1 MKRELRE
8 SQAQTDC
15 LELSVVRARQEA
27 KSQNEEAEANSKL
40 MAARIQDLATKL
52 SAAEKQ
58 VCLFCY
64 PFNEQSKIYYHIITL
79 FVFF

>member
-27 KSQNEEAEANSKL
+27 KSQSEEAEANSKL

-58 VCLFCY
+58 VCSASILF
-64 PFNEQSKIYYHIITL
+64 
-79 FVFF
+79 